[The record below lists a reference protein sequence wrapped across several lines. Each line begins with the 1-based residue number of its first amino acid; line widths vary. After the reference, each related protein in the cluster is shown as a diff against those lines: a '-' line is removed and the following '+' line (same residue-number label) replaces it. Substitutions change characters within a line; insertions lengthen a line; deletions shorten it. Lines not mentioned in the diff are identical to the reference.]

1 MIPHPRPDV
10 HAFEA
15 SRVQPPPGKAIPR
28 VLYFSSR

>member
-15 SRVQPPPGKAIPR
+15 SRVQPPPGESDSTR
-28 VLYFSSR
+28 FVLFQ